1 MNLNESIDAVDLVDR
16 LMTQFRYGVKPD
28 DKDIIKAYELGISVA
43 ALKAYV
49 EEIEIGEDIDN
60 EDIEWEE
67 WEDWEE

>member
-16 LMTQFRYGVKPD
+16 LMTHFRYGVKPD

-49 EEIEIGEDIDN
+49 EEVEIGEDTDN

-67 WEDWEE
+67 

>member
-60 EDIEWEE
+60 EDIEWE
-67 WEDWEE
+67 DWEE

>member
-49 EEIEIGEDIDN
+49 EEVEIGEDTDN

-67 WEDWEE
+67 

>member
-16 LMTQFRYGVKPD
+16 LMIHFRYGVKPD

-49 EEIEIGEDIDN
+49 EEVEIGEDTDN
-60 EDIEWEE
+60 EDIEWE
-67 WEDWEE
+67 DWEE

>member
-16 LMTQFRYGVKPD
+16 LMTHFRYGVKPD

-49 EEIEIGEDIDN
+49 EEVEIGEQETDDEPEWN
-60 EDIEWEE
+60 EYGEE
-67 WEDWEE
+67 S

>member
-49 EEIEIGEDIDN
+49 EEVEIGEQETDDEPEWN
-60 EDIEWEE
+60 EYGEE
-67 WEDWEE
+67 S

>member
-49 EEIEIGEDIDN
+49 EEVEIGEDTDN
-60 EDIEWEE
+60 EDIEWE
-67 WEDWEE
+67 DWEE